1 MYRQHLNKLLEAVS
15 NLNFASI
22 QHLWLDFWSLT
33 ESKLD
38 QAEEAKLPMSKAK
51 LKLLLTIPEVQ
62 SFIQVS
68 SKMSIRTVSKLNICR
83 RVTLDFTRPWSRF

>member
-1 MYRQHLNKLLEAVS
+1 MS

-62 SFIQVS
+62 SFIQV
-68 SKMSIRTVSKLNICR
+68 RTRLARCFFLGKLHLDIHFR
-83 RVTLDFTRPWSRF
+83 RFLSFF

>member
-1 MYRQHLNKLLEAVS
+1 MILIVMYCQHLNKLLEAVS

-62 SFIQVS
+62 SFIQV
-68 SKMSIRTVSKLNICR
+68 RTR
-83 RVTLDFTRPWSRF
+83 QEET

>member
-1 MYRQHLNKLLEAVS
+1 MS

-22 QHLWLDFWSLT
+22 QPLWLDFWSLT

-68 SKMSIRTVSKLNICR
+68 
-83 RVTLDFTRPWSRF
+83 TRLARFFSWEATP